1 MAVCLLMTKEFEDE
15 EIVVYQ
21 YYPSELPDKVGKM
34 YYNKKERMFYD
45 LEQASVDSETM
56 RKYYFDCACT
66 RIVRC
71 LKKTKTFLIAWHMKH
86 NEMNKYI
93 SRLL

>member
-1 MAVCLLMTKEFEDE
+1 MAICLLMTKEFEDE

-21 YYPSELPDKVGKM
+21 YYPSESPDKIGKM

-45 LEQASVDSETM
+45 LEQALVDSETM
-56 RKYYFDCACT
+56 REHYFNCACT

-71 LKKTKTFLIAWHMKH
+71 LKR
-86 NEMNKYI
+86 NEDFPYSMAYEA
-93 SRLL
+93 

>member
-56 RKYYFDCACT
+56 REYYFDCACI

-71 LKKTKTFLIAWHMKH
+71 LKK
-86 NEMNKYI
+86 NEDFPDSMAYEA
-93 SRLL
+93 

>member
-1 MAVCLLMTKEFEDE
+1 
-15 EIVVYQ
+15 
-21 YYPSELPDKVGKM
+21 M

-45 LEQASVDSETM
+45 LEQALVDSETM
-56 RKYYFDCACT
+56 REHYFNCACT

>member
-1 MAVCLLMTKEFEDE
+1 MAVCLLMTKEFENE

-66 RIVRC
+66 RNC
-71 LKKTKTFLIAWHMKH
+71 AL
-86 NEMNKYI
+86 
-93 SRLL
+93 S

>member
-1 MAVCLLMTKEFEDE
+1 MAVCLLMTKELEDE

-21 YYPSELPDKVGKM
+21 YSPSESPDKIGKM

-45 LEQASVDSETM
+45 LEQAPVDSETM
-56 RKYYFDCACT
+56 RGHYFNCACT

-71 LKKTKTFLIAWHMKH
+71 LKR
-86 NEMNKYI
+86 NEDFPDSMAYEA
-93 SRLL
+93 

>member
-21 YYPSELPDKVGKM
+21 YSPSESPDKVGKM

-45 LEQASVDSETM
+45 LEQALVNSEAM
-56 RKYYFDCACT
+56 RKHYFDCACT

-71 LKKTKTFLIAWHMKH
+71 IKRKEDFPDSMAY
-86 NEMNKYI
+86 EA
-93 SRLL
+93 

>member
-1 MAVCLLMTKEFEDE
+1 
-15 EIVVYQ
+15 Q

-71 LKKTKTFLIAWHMKH
+71 LKK
-86 NEMNKYI
+86 NEDFPDSMAYEA
-93 SRLL
+93 

>member
-71 LKKTKTFLIAWHMKH
+71 LK
-86 NEMNKYI
+86 
-93 SRLL
+93 